1 MSPLEREAG
10 ILQEIVT
17 RYSGNHKEN
26 AHCIVHYTPPLRLS
40 RNMRKIAAIN
50 EGIEDHKENIIYN

>member
-1 MSPLEREAG
+1 MSTLEREAG
-10 ILQEIVT
+10 ILKEVVA
-17 RYSGNHKEN
+17 RYSLLLPKKN

-40 RNMRKIAAIN
+40 RKIGAIN